1 MVLAPHDHLHINQ
14 IRSTPGA
21 HSDPIWTPGLV
32 IAEDPPAAQAGVRI
46 KPGRAF
52 VTERE
57 AAAGP
62 WQAEFADQTGYPL
75 GGMSALLDLPSG
87 RSRYG

>member
-1 MVLAPHDHLHINQ
+1 M
-14 IRSTPGA
+14 S
-21 HSDPIWTPGLV
+21 GLWPV
-32 IAEDPPAAQAGVRI
+32 TSWA
-46 KPGRAF
+46 PGRAF

-57 AAAGP
+57 AAARP
-62 WQAEFADQTGYPL
+62 WQAEFADQTAGTAFLAAGGAGYPL